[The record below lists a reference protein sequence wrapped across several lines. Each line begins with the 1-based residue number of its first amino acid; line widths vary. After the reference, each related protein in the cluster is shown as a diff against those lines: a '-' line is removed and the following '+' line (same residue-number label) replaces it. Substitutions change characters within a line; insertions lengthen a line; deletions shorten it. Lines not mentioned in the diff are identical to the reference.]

1 VIFSNLPRSILKP
14 DKVEYI
20 RSYIDTA
27 YSNSVNVIA
36 HYKKQK
42 ETIQISNFN
51 PPSPT
56 NFWQIEKILYRQDKD
71 RYTGEVVIQFR
82 DLCVA
87 KWLITMYENKVLISQ
102 NNRQLKTIR
111 YPEHLYVII
120 DRLKDFWTSMFLKL

>member
-1 VIFSNLPRSILKP
+1 
-14 DKVEYI
+14 VEYI
-20 RSYIDTA
+20 RSYIDA
-27 YSNSVNVIA
+27 VYSNSVNVIA
-36 HYKKQK
+36 YYKKQK

-51 PPSPT
+51 PPSST

-87 KWLITMYENKVLISQ
+87 KWLATMYENKVLISQ

-120 DRLKDFWTSMFLKL
+120 DRLKDF